1 MNMDT
6 NYNGWTNYATWRVNL
21 EVFSEMDPYELRD
34 NIHALS
40 VHEVAQLCKR
50 HVEELVFPEGRN
62 EEHLVTIRG
71 WAAAFMLE
79 VNWNEIAEAVMETA
93 GTSKP
98 A

>member
-1 MNMDT
+1 MDT

-21 EVFSEMDPYELRD
+21 EVFSGLDPYELRD

-40 VHEVAQLCKR
+40 VHEVALLCMR
-50 HVEELVFPEGRN
+50 HVQQLVFPEGRN
-62 EEHLVTIRG
+62 EEDLVMIRG
-71 WAAAFMLE
+71 WAAAFLIK